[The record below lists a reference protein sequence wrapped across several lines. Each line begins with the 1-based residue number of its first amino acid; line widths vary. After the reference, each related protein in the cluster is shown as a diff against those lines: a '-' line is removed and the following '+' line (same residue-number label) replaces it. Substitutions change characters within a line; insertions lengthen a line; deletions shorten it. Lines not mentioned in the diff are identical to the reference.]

1 MPLFLRTIKAAVLV
15 ALLGFSLPVI
25 PAHTTTAAELS
36 IYFLDVGQGDAT
48 ILHQP
53 GSCAMLIDTG
63 PLINGHKVTRK
74 LGELGIN
81 TIDTL
86 IITHPHL
93 DHFGGLFDIAPRLSI
108 ARFFDNGAINKNR
121 EYFDDY
127 LLLRQ
132 GLPYQQLTR
141 GDDLTCGDIRVSV
154 LNPEDRPTD
163 DDLNGGSLA
172 LLISYGDF
180 RLLHMGDLAGPAV
193 DRLLKRGD
201 NISAPL
207 LKVAHH
213 GAADAASTAL
223 LKRVEPSYAIIS
235 SARDNP
241 ISSPSAEVLK
251 RLSDNG
257 VSYFRTDRDGT
268 IRVLVNHDG
277 YTIVSP

>member
-1 MPLFLRTIKAAVLV
+1 MTLFLRSIIAVVLI
-15 ALLGFSLPVI
+15 GFFLPVI
-25 PAHTTTAAELS
+25 PAHTEPGTELS

-74 LGELGIN
+74 LGELGIS
-81 TIDTL
+81 TIDSL

-108 ARFFDNGAINKNR
+108 SRIFDNGATNQNR

-127 LLLRQ
+127 LRVRQ
-132 GLPYQQLTR
+132 GLSYQQLNR
-141 GDDLTCGDIRVSV
+141 GDDFKCGDIKVSV
-154 LNPEDRPTD
+154 LYPEDEQTD

-172 LLISYGDF
+172 LLITYGDF

-193 DRLLKRGD
+193 DRFLKRGD

-207 LKVAHH
+207 LKIAHH
-213 GAADAASTAL
+213 GAADAAPTAL

-235 SARDNP
+235 TAPENP

-251 RLSDNG
+251 RLSDSG
-257 VSYFRTDRDGT
+257 VTYFRTDRDGT
-268 IRVLVNHDG
+268 IRIVVKNDC
-277 YTIVSP
+277 YTFVSP